1 MPQELYVIEISN
13 AFDKLKTAPETENSI
28 KENSR
33 NIDNC
38 IKTMIL
44 DSMDKFRG
52 KKICPDID
60 AIFDFLSKMLG
71 TNIDK
76 DTHWQIPYRN

>member
-60 AIFDFLSKMLG
+60 AIFDFLSKMVG

>member
-33 NIDNC
+33 NIDNG

-60 AIFDFLSKMLG
+60 AIFDFLSKMVG

>member
-33 NIDNC
+33 NIDNG

-44 DSMDKFRG
+44 DKFRG

-60 AIFDFLSKMLG
+60 ALFDFLSKMVG

>member
-1 MPQELYVIEISN
+1 
-13 AFDKLKTAPETENSI
+13 
-28 KENSR
+28 
-33 NIDNC
+33 
-38 IKTMIL
+38 MIL

-60 AIFDFLSKMLG
+60 AIFDFLSKMVS

>member
-1 MPQELYVIEISN
+1 MPQKLYVIEISN
-13 AFDKLKTAPETENSI
+13 AFDKLKTAPKTENSI
-28 KENSR
+28 KENSH
-33 NIDNC
+33 NIDNG

-52 KKICPDID
+52 KKICLDTD
-60 AIFDFLSKMLG
+60 AIFDFLSKMVV

-76 DTHWQIPYRN
+76 DTHWQIPYHN

>member
-33 NIDNC
+33 NIDNG

-44 DSMDKFRG
+44 DSMDRFRG

-60 AIFDFLSKMLG
+60 AIFDFLSKMVG

>member
-13 AFDKLKTAPETENSI
+13 AFDKLKTASETENSI

-60 AIFDFLSKMLG
+60 AIFDFLSKMVG

>member
-13 AFDKLKTAPETENSI
+13 AFDKLKTAPKTENSI
-28 KENSR
+28 KENSD
-33 NIDNC
+33 NIDNS
-38 IKTMIL
+38 IKTMIM

-52 KKICPDID
+52 KNICPDID
-60 AIFDFLSKMLG
+60 AIFDFLSKMVA

-76 DTHWQIPYRN
+76 DTLWQIPYRN

>member
-60 AIFDFLSKMLG
+60 AIFDFSSKMVG

>member
-33 NIDNC
+33 NIDNG

-44 DSMDKFRG
+44 DKFRG

-60 AIFDFLSKMLG
+60 AIFDFLSKMVS